1 MEKFVVTQGYEDL
14 HMLLTEIFKDNK
26 KVEVVMDR
34 RLLHDKSNYK
44 HTECL
49 FQ

>member
-1 MEKFVVTQGYEDL
+1 MEKFVITEGYNEL
-14 HMLLTEIFKDNK
+14 HLMILEIFKDNK

-34 RLLHDKSNYK
+34 RNKQDKLKYKHDK
-44 HTECL
+44 CL

>member
-1 MEKFVVTQGYEDL
+1 MEKFVITQGYNEL
-14 HMLLTEIFKDNK
+14 HVLISEIFKNNE

-34 RLLHDKSNYK
+34 RNEQDKLKYK
-44 HTECL
+44 HNKCL